1 MSINKNVAR
10 VLMQHKEEYALSFDD
25 LSRKLGIARSSTVN
39 YCNGAVNLRA
49 DTLEL
54 LAERCGVAITELVSD
69 PLPGR
74 EQAETIILAAKELAS
89 LPPGH
94 RERGTQL
101 FLELAALFASVD
113 HG

>member
-54 LAERCGVAITELVSD
+54 LAERCGVAITELVSEC
-69 PLPGR
+69 PGGPR
-74 EQAETIILAAKELAS
+74 FRGGSRLFFTIKM
-89 LPPGH
+89 
-94 RERGTQL
+94 QL
-101 FLELAALFASVD
+101 LCVKRNCI
-113 HG
+113 

>member
-10 VLMQHKEEYALSFDD
+10 VLMQHMEEYALSFDD

-69 PLPGR
+69 PLPGG
-74 EQAETIILAAKELAS
+74 EQAETVAQAAWMLGG
-89 LPPGH
+89 LPPER
-94 RERGTQL
+94 REACVRHL
-101 FLELAALFASVD
+101 LAMAAIFAENQD
-113 HG
+113 G